1 MNFVNQYPLNKG
13 RKMDK
18 WNLII
23 DVENCTNCNL
33 CVLACQD
40 EHVDNDFPGYA
51 APMPKHGA
59 RWIEIM
65 RKERGQA
72 PMIDV
77 GYMPV
82 MCNHCDNAPCV
93 EKAQDG
99 AVKKRNDGIVIID
112 PVKSK
117 GQKQLVDSCPY
128 DRIWWNEE
136 LEIPQIWT
144 FDAHLLDE
152 GWKEPRAV
160 SVCAT
165 EAIIAKKV
173 SDAEM
178 KKIAEE
184 ENLEVLDPKNGTK
197 PRVYYK
203 NLYRYNKCFV
213 GGSVAVKK
221 DGLEACLK
229 GARVQLIQGSET
241 ISETLTDVFGDFK
254 FDKLDENSG
263 KYKIA
268 ISAGG
273 YSSTS
278 IDVELKESITLSDI
292 YLTKT

>member
-1 MNFVNQYPLNKG
+1 MNQYQLNKG
-13 RKMDK
+13 KRMDK

-23 DVENCTNCNL
+23 DVENCTNCNM

-40 EHVDNDFPGYA
+40 EHVDNDFPSYA

-72 PMIDV
+72 SMIDV
-77 GYMPV
+77 AYMPV

-93 EKAQDG
+93 EAAKDG
-99 AVKKRNDGIVIID
+99 AVTKRDDGIVIID
-112 PVKSK
+112 PIKAK
-117 GQKQLVDSCPY
+117 GQKHLVDSCPY

-136 LEIPQIWT
+136 LQIPQTWI
-144 FDAHLLDE
+144 FDAHLLDD
-152 GWKEPRAV
+152 GWKEPRAA

-165 EAIIAKKV
+165 GSIVAKKV
-173 SDAEM
+173 SDSEM
-178 KKIAEE
+178 ERIVEE
-184 ENLEVLDPKNGTK
+184 DRLEVLEPEKGTK

-203 NLYRYNKCFV
+203 NLYRYNKCFI
-213 GGSVAVKK
+213 GGSVAVRNGGVEDCIK
-221 DGLEACLK
+221 DAN
-229 GARVQLIQGSET
+229 VQLIQGSDT
-241 ISETLTDVFGDFK
+241 ISETSTDVFGDFK

-263 KYKIA
+263 KYTIT
-268 ISAGG
+268 ISADG

-278 IDVELKESITLSDI
+278 IDVELKESTTLDDI